1 MSPLFVDCPPFLKQL
16 YDEGLSHIVPDLE
29 INVGDPVGEEL
40 VRLCAGRRYV
50 LDDHSRFSAEV
61 LERCPDL
68 RCIVFLGTGAGS
80 FIDLEAAARL
90 GITVRSYKGYGD
102 RSVAEHAFALMLGA
116 AHRVAEMDRD
126 VRAGLFQPKN
136 SVELLGKTVGVV
148 GTGGIGREMIRLCA
162 GIGMKV
168 LAWNRSGVPPELPCE
183 AVSLEELLRRS
194 DVVSLHLALNEAT
207 RGLIDRDKLA
217 LLKPGAIFVNTA
229 RGALVDEVALVEAL
243 REGRI
248 AHAAL
253 DVFVEEPLPADS
265 PLRALP
271 NTTLTPHAGFMT
283 REASI
288 NLLRMALEILAEE
301 LGRDRR
307 DA

>member
-1 MSPLFVDCPPFLKQL
+1 MRPLFIDCPPFLKEL
-16 YDEGLSHIVPDLE
+16 YDEGLAHLVPDLE
-29 INVGDPVGEEL
+29 IVVGDPVGDEL
-40 VRLCAGRRYV
+40 VKLCAGRSHI
-50 LDDHSRFSAEV
+50 LNDHSRFTAEI

-80 FIDLEAAARL
+80 FIDLDAARRL

-102 RSVAEHAFALMLGA
+102 RSVAEHAFALMLAA
-116 AHRVAEMDRD
+116 AHRVAEMDRE

-136 SVELLGKTVGVV
+136 SVELLGKTVGVI

-168 LAWNRSGVPPELPCE
+168 LAWNRSGVPAELPCD
-183 AVSLEELLRRS
+183 AVPLDELLRRS
-194 DVVSLHLALNEAT
+194 DVVSLHLGLNEET
-207 RGLIDRDKLA
+207 RGLLSREKLA

-229 RGALVDEVALVEAL
+229 RGAIVDETALVEAL

-265 PLRALP
+265 SLRTLP

-283 REASI
+283 REASV
-288 NLLRMALEILAEE
+288 NLLRMALEILREE
-301 LGRDRR
+301 LVR
-307 DA
+307 A

>member
-1 MSPLFVDCPPFLKQL
+1 MRPLFIDCPTFLKEL
-16 YDEGLSHIVPDLE
+16 YDEGLAHLVPDLE
-29 INVGDPVGEEL
+29 IVVGDPVGDEL
-40 VRLCAGRRYV
+40 VKLCAGRSHI
-50 LDDHSRFSAEV
+50 LNDHSRFTAEI
-61 LERCPDL
+61 LERCRDL

-80 FIDLEAAARL
+80 FIDLDAARRL

-102 RSVAEHAFALMLGA
+102 RSVAEHAFALMLAA
-116 AHRVAEMDRD
+116 AHRVAEMDRE

-136 SVELLGKTVGVV
+136 SVELLGKTVGVI

-168 LAWNRSGVPPELPCE
+168 LAWNRSGVPAELPCE
-183 AVSLEELLRRS
+183 AVPLDELLRRS
-194 DVVSLHLALNEAT
+194 DVVSLHLGLNEET
-207 RGLIDRDKLA
+207 RGLLSRDKLA

-229 RGALVDEVALVEAL
+229 RGAIVDEVALVEAL

-253 DVFVEEPLPADS
+253 DVFAEEPLPADS
-265 PLRALP
+265 PLRTLP

-283 REASI
+283 REASV
-288 NLLRMALEILAEE
+288 NLLRMALEILRDE
-301 LGRDRR
+301 LGR
-307 DA
+307 A

>member
-1 MSPLFVDCPPFLKQL
+1 MRPLFIDCPPFLKEL
-16 YDEGLSHIVPDLE
+16 YDEGLAHLVPDLE
-29 INVGDPVGEEL
+29 IVVGDPVGDEL
-40 VRLCAGRRYV
+40 VQLCAGRSHI
-50 LDDHSRFSAEV
+50 LNDHSRFTAEI

-80 FIDLEAAARL
+80 FIDLDAARRL
-90 GITVRSYKGYGD
+90 GIAVRSYKGYGD
-102 RSVAEHAFALMLGA
+102 RSVAEHAFALMLAA

-126 VRAGLFQPKN
+126 VRAGLFQAKN
-136 SVELLGKTVGVV
+136 SVELLGKTVGVI

-168 LAWNRSGVPPELPCE
+168 LAWNRSGVPAELPCE
-183 AVSLEELLRRS
+183 AVPLDELLRRS
-194 DVVSLHLALNEAT
+194 DVVSLHLGLNEET
-207 RGLIDRDKLA
+207 RGLLSREKLA

-229 RGALVDEVALVEAL
+229 RGAIVEEAALVEAL

-265 PLRALP
+265 PLRTLP

-283 REASI
+283 REASV
-288 NLLRMALEILAEE
+288 NLLRMALEILREE
-301 LGRDRR
+301 LGR
-307 DA
+307 A

>member
-1 MSPLFVDCPPFLKQL
+1 MRPLFIDCPPFLKEL
-16 YDEGLSHIVPDLE
+16 YDEGLSGIVPDLE
-29 INVGDPVGEEL
+29 VHVGDPVGDEL
-40 VRLCAGRRYV
+40 VALCAGRSHIMN
-50 LDDHSRFSAEV
+50 DHSRFTAAI

-80 FIDLEAAARL
+80 FIDLEAARRL

-102 RSVAEHAFALMLGA
+102 RSVAEHAFALMLAA

-126 VRAGLFQPKN
+126 VRAGRFEPKN
-136 SVELLGKTVGVV
+136 SIELLGKTVGVI
-148 GTGGIGREMIRLCA
+148 GTGGIGREMVRMCA

-168 LAWNRSGVPPELPCE
+168 LAWNRSGVPTDLPCE
-183 AVSLEELLRRS
+183 EVPLDELLRRC
-194 DVVSLHLALNEAT
+194 DVVSVHLVLNDET
-207 RGLIDRDKLA
+207 RGLLSREKLA

-229 RGALVDEVALVEAL
+229 RGAIVDEEALVEAL
-243 REGRI
+243 RDGRI
-248 AHAAL
+248 GHAAL

-265 PLRALP
+265 PLRGLA

-288 NLLRMALEILAEE
+288 NLLRMALEILREE
-301 LGRDRR
+301 LSRERR
-307 DA
+307 

>member
-1 MSPLFVDCPPFLKQL
+1 LKEL
-16 YDEGLSHIVPDLE
+16 YDEGLAHLVPDLE
-29 INVGDPVGEEL
+29 IVVGDPVGDEL
-40 VRLCAGRRYV
+40 VKLCAGRSHI
-50 LDDHSRFSAEV
+50 LNDHSRFTAEI
-61 LERCPDL
+61 LERCRDL

-80 FIDLEAAARL
+80 FIDLDAARRL

-102 RSVAEHAFALMLGA
+102 RSVAEHAFALMLAA
-116 AHRVAEMDRD
+116 AHRVAEMDRE

-136 SVELLGKTVGVV
+136 SVELLGKTVGVI

-168 LAWNRSGVPPELPCE
+168 LAWNRSGVPAELPCE
-183 AVSLEELLRRS
+183 AVPLDELLRRS
-194 DVVSLHLALNEAT
+194 DVVSLHLGLNEET
-207 RGLIDRDKLA
+207 RGLLSREKLA

-229 RGALVDEVALVEAL
+229 RGAIVDEAALVEAL

-253 DVFVEEPLPADS
+253 DVFAEEPLPADS
-265 PLRALP
+265 PLRTLP

-283 REASI
+283 REASV
-288 NLLRMALEILAEE
+288 NLLRMALEILRDE
-301 LGRDRR
+301 LGR
-307 DA
+307 A

>member
-1 MSPLFVDCPPFLKQL
+1 LKEL
-16 YDEGLSHIVPDLE
+16 YDEGLAHLVPDLE
-29 INVGDPVGEEL
+29 IVVGDPVGDEL
-40 VRLCAGRRYV
+40 VKLCAGRSHI
-50 LDDHSRFSAEV
+50 LNDHSRFTAEI

-80 FIDLEAAARL
+80 FIDLDAARRL

-102 RSVAEHAFALMLGA
+102 RSVAEHAFALMLAA
-116 AHRVAEMDRD
+116 AHRVAEMDRE

-136 SVELLGKTVGVV
+136 SVELLSKTVGVI

-168 LAWNRSGVPPELPCE
+168 LAWNRSGVPAELPCE
-183 AVSLEELLRRS
+183 AVPLDELLRRS
-194 DVVSLHLALNEAT
+194 DVVSLHLGLNEET
-207 RGLIDRDKLA
+207 RGLLSRDKLA

-229 RGALVDEVALVEAL
+229 RGAIVDEAALVEAL

-265 PLRALP
+265 PLRTLP

-283 REASI
+283 REASV
-288 NLLRMALEILAEE
+288 NLLRMALEILREE
-301 LGRDRR
+301 LGR
-307 DA
+307 A

>member
-1 MSPLFVDCPPFLKQL
+1 MRPLFIDCPPFLKEL
-16 YDEGLSHIVPDLE
+16 YDEGLAHLVPDLE
-29 INVGDPVGEEL
+29 IVVGDPVGDEL
-40 VRLCAGRRYV
+40 VKLCAGRSHI
-50 LDDHSRFSAEV
+50 LNDHSRFTAEI

-80 FIDLEAAARL
+80 FIDLDAARRL

-102 RSVAEHAFALMLGA
+102 RSVAEHAFALMLAA
-116 AHRVAEMDRD
+116 AHRVAEMDRE

-136 SVELLGKTVGVV
+136 SVELLSKTVGVI

-168 LAWNRSGVPPELPCE
+168 LAWNRSGVPAELPCE
-183 AVSLEELLRRS
+183 AVPLDELLRRS
-194 DVVSLHLALNEAT
+194 DVVSLHLGLNEET
-207 RGLIDRDKLA
+207 RGLLSRDKLA

-229 RGALVDEVALVEAL
+229 RGAIVDEAALVEAL

-265 PLRALP
+265 PLRTLP

-283 REASI
+283 REASV
-288 NLLRMALEILAEE
+288 NLLRMALEILREE
-301 LGRDRR
+301 LGR
-307 DA
+307 A

>member
-1 MSPLFVDCPPFLKQL
+1 VRPLFVDCPPFLEQL
-16 YDEGLSHIVPDLE
+16 YREGLSGIVPELE
-29 INVGDPVGEEL
+29 IHVGDPVGDDL
-40 VRLCAGRRYV
+40 VRLCAGRSHI
-50 LDDHSRFSAEV
+50 LNDHSLFTAEI
-61 LERCPDL
+61 LQRCPDL
-68 RCIVFLGTGAGS
+68 RCIVFLGTGAAS
-80 FIDLEAAARL
+80 FIDLDAAERL
-90 GITVRSYKGYGD
+90 GIRVRSYKGYGD

-116 AHRVAEMDRD
+116 AHRIAEMDRD

-136 SVELLGKTVGVV
+136 SIELLGKTVGVI

-168 LAWNRSGVPPELPCE
+168 LAWNRSGVPRDLPCE
-183 AVSLEELLRRS
+183 AVGLDELLRRS
-194 DVVSLHLALNEAT
+194 DVVSVHLALNEGT
-207 RGLIDRDKLA
+207 RGLLDRDKLA

-229 RGALVDEVALVEAL
+229 RGAIVDEAALVDAL

-253 DVFVEEPLPADS
+253 DVFVEEPLPPDS

-288 NLLRMALEILAEE
+288 NLLRMALEILLEE
-301 LGRDRR
+301 LGRS
-307 DA
+307 

>member
-1 MSPLFVDCPPFLKQL
+1 MRPLFIDCPPFLKEL
-16 YDEGLSHIVPDLE
+16 YDEGLAHLVPDLE
-29 INVGDPVGEEL
+29 IVVGDPVGDEL
-40 VRLCAGRRYV
+40 VQLCAGRSHI
-50 LDDHSRFSAEV
+50 LNDHSRFTAEI
-61 LERCPDL
+61 LERCRDL

-80 FIDLEAAARL
+80 FIDLDAARRL

-102 RSVAEHAFALMLGA
+102 RSVAEHAFALMLAA
-116 AHRVAEMDRD
+116 AHRVAEMDRE

-136 SVELLGKTVGVV
+136 SMELLGKTVGVI

-168 LAWNRSGVPPELPCE
+168 LAWNRSGVPAELPCE
-183 AVSLEELLRRS
+183 AVPLDELLRRS
-194 DVVSLHLALNEAT
+194 DVVSLHLGLNEQT
-207 RGLIDRDKLA
+207 RGLLSREKLA

-229 RGALVDEVALVEAL
+229 RGAIVDEAALVEAL

-265 PLRALP
+265 PLRTLP

-283 REASI
+283 REASV
-288 NLLRMALEILAEE
+288 NLLRMALEILRDE
-301 LGRDRR
+301 LGR
-307 DA
+307 A